1 MSMSASRVEYPSF
14 QSAFATVCV
23 TSEPAKGVSASQYLG
38 KASHQSVSRQLSSVS
53 RLCASSSVAFVKG
66 RPGLASPKD
75 TLSRVF
81 KKQRQA
87 VSSSVFQFM
96 RQRFAPPLKSELPS
110 ALFCVTE
117 WWRSV
122 GVFKCSQIP
131 P

>member
-14 QSAFATVCV
+14 QSAYLTVCV
-23 TSEPAKGVSASQYLG
+23 TSEPSKGVSASQHLG
-38 KASHQSVSRQLSSVS
+38 KASHQSVSRQLSSIP

-87 VSSSVFQFM
+87 ASSSVFQFM
-96 RQRFAPPLKSELPS
+96 RRRFATPPSRVSSRVPCFE
-110 ALFCVTE
+110 
-117 WWRSV
+117 
-122 GVFKCSQIP
+122 
-131 P
+131 